1 MPKDEGPCMS
11 MRRAVFIALFTTGA
25 AAMIYEVVLLREL
38 AIVLGATETAAG
50 IILSSFM
57 AGLAIGSKAFGGYSE
72 RVEDPTGLFIR
83 MELAIAAC
91 ALYLLPLAR
100 MLPQVHDWTIEV
112 FIAVAALLPPTIL
125 MGGELP
131 VAGRLLAEEDRRRGK
146 EERTGEYVGYAYSA
160 DTLGG
165 IVGAAATGLVLI
177 PYLGAIK
184 TMMLGAM
191 LNVLSGAVLAV
202 RRTLPRG
209 EVPVVAALPLAI
221 LLIVGLQ
228 AMDITSIELQL
239 VNRIY
244 EYRVIYTEQTVY
256 QRIDIINHTD
266 FGKSLFLN
274 GQLQMTVEDEPMY
287 HENLIHP
294 AMVAHPLPRRVLII
308 GGGDGG
314 ALREVLKHGPEEV
327 TLVELDERVVSVAR
341 NLLPEVNQ
349 GAFDDPRVT
358 LLFNDGRYVLKTAV
372 EEGRKWDVII
382 CDLSDP
388 TTGPVALLYTREFYQ
403 LVKSALDKDGVFVT
417 QATSPYWY
425 PEAYAS
431 ITLTLADT
439 FTTAYPMVTW
449 VPTFGMWGYVVASD
463 GPDPSTM
470 STEDIISRLQ
480 ERGITTNHY
489 TARAHA
495 RLFILPGSVETALAL
510 PNVPVS
516 TDDNPFVL
524 QAMQEE
530 DD

>member
-1 MPKDEGPCMS
+1 MS
-11 MRRAVFIALFTTGA
+11 VRRAVFIALFTTGA

-100 MLPQVHDWTIEV
+100 MLPQIHDWTVEV
-112 FIAVAALLPPTIL
+112 FVAMVALMPPTIL

-131 VAGRLLAEEDRRRGK
+131 VAGRLLAQEDRRRGE

-165 IVGAAATGLVLI
+165 IVGAAATGLFLI

-184 TMMLGAM
+184 TMML
-191 LNVLSGAVLAV
+191 NVLSGAVLSV
-202 RRTLPRG
+202 RRTLPRS
-209 EVPVVAALPLAI
+209 EVPVMAALPLALI
-221 LLIVGLQ
+221 LIVGLQ
-228 AMDITSIELQL
+228 AVDITSIELQL

-256 QRIDIINHTD
+256 QRIDIINHTE

-294 AMVAHPLPRRVLII
+294 VMVAHPSPRRVLII

-358 LLFNDGRYVLKTAV
+358 LEFNDGRFVLKSAV
-372 EEGRKWDVII
+372 ESGRKWDVII

-388 TTGPVALLYTREFYQ
+388 TTGGVALLYTREFYQ
-403 LVKSALDKDGVFVT
+403 LVRSVLDEGGVFAT

-425 PEAYAS
+425 PDAYGS
-431 ITLTLADT
+431 IALTLTDS
-439 FTTAYPMVTW
+439 FKVVRPMVTW
-449 VPTFGMWGYVVASD
+449 VPTFGMWGYVMASD

-470 STEDIISRLQ
+470 TTEAISSRLVA
-480 ERGITTNHY
+480 RGVTTDHY
-489 TARAHA
+489 TSRAHA
-495 RLFILPGSVETALAL
+495 RLFILPGSVETALSD
-510 PNVPVS
+510 PNVMIS

-524 QAMQEE
+524 HAMQEE